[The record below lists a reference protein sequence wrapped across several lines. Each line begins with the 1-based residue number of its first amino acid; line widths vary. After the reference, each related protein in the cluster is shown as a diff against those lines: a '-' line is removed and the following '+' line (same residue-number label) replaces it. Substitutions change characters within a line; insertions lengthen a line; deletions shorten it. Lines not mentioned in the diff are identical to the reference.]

1 MEPGQFDRFRV
12 ISPKSLHNGLN
23 GGFEIEDQAAG
34 AGIPY
39 HAPHP
44 EKRRIA

>member
-1 MEPGQFDRFRV
+1 V
-12 ISPKSLHNGLN
+12 ISPKSLPKDLN

-39 HAPHP
+39 HAPGP